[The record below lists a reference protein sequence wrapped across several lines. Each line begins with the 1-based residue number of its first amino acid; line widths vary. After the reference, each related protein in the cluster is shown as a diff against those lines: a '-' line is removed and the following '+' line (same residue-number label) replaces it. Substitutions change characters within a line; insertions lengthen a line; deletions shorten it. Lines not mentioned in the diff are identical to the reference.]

1 MIFLAYKKL
10 VIFMRNMTRIH
21 FGATEGIVFG
31 TIFGEAFLGRPS
43 KSKSL
48 WNHKLS
54 SISVLLFGNFIL
66 YLCVKV
72 FAKMFLRLEPRN

>member
-1 MIFLAYKKL
+1 MVLFAYKKL

-31 TIFGEAFLGRPS
+31 TIFVEAFLGRPS
-43 KSKSL
+43 KSIKL

-54 SISVLLFGNFIL
+54 AISVLLFDNLI
-66 YLCVKV
+66 
-72 FAKMFLRLEPRN
+72 